1 MKPNK
6 FNVRLVLHTVHMSIL
21 ADPTRTRVLVNR
33 FVPVDH
39 MYWGGGD
46 DGAGGDGSDD
56 GGCATKAMAA
66 AVAADGSLM
75 RKDDSPTKGG
85 GQSSIHSTKADHDAL
100 R

>member
-46 DGAGGDGSDD
+46 DG
-56 GGCATKAMAA
+56 GCATKAMAA

-85 GQSSIHSTKADHDAL
+85 GQSILQKQIMMHSDNQ
-100 R
+100 